1 MYNNVMAISN
11 ERIHPAQVTTLKTLE
26 QATRARFS
34 ELQRAANMESDTFK
48 FHASSL
54 KRAGLIFK
62 DTDGLYQ
69 LTAEGKSMVSRL
81 DKRTRRQIEQP
92 KSSMLMIVRANSG
105 KILAHKRTREPFNGY
120 WGIAS
125 APMLRGVPAADSASR
140 ELKRQTGITANFTI
154 KGAYRLIDKDMR
166 GNVLEDK
173 LFAVAEAV
181 LEKET
186 SPISWCGGVSEWMNE
201 PNLLAKEKLFPTTAA
216 TLDMIE
222 SGEVFKE
229 DICVYESDEY

>member
-1 MYNNVMAISN
+1 
-11 ERIHPAQVTTLKTLE
+11 
-26 QATRARFS
+26 
-34 ELQRAANMESDTFK
+34 
-48 FHASSL
+48 
-54 KRAGLIFK
+54 
-62 DTDGLYQ
+62 
-69 LTAEGKSMVSRL
+69 
-81 DKRTRRQIEQP
+81 
-92 KSSMLMIVRANSG
+92 
-105 KILAHKRTREPFNGY
+105 
-120 WGIAS
+120 
-125 APMLRGVPAADSASR
+125 
-140 ELKRQTGITANFTI
+140 
-154 KGAYRLIDKDMR
+154 MR

>member
-11 ERIHPAQVTTLKTLE
+11 ERLHPAQVTTLKTLE

-81 DKRTRRQIEQP
+81 DSHTRRQIEQP
-92 KSSMLMIVRANSG
+92 KSSMLMVVKTKQG
-105 KILAHKRTREPFNGY
+105 KILGHMRTREPFNGY

-125 APMLRGVPAADSASR
+125 APMLRGVPSADSASR
-140 ELKRQTGITANFTI
+140 ELKRQAGITANFTI

-181 LEKET
+181 LNEQTQPTE
-186 SPISWCGGVSEWMNE
+186 WCGGVSEWMSVDE
-201 PNLLAKEKLFPTTAA
+201 LLAKDRLFPTTAS
-216 TLDMIE
+216 TLNMLEAGIT
-222 SGEVFKE
+222 FKE
-229 DICVYESDEY
+229 DVCVYSPEDY